1 MVPKKLLSV
10 LAILF
15 VCGCGSAHTGRM
27 QQSTDAGVTLREAN
41 YKIVKAG
48 ARGSSYGFNLLGF
61 IPITTP
67 KYADAKN
74 DLYDDVKQPLEG
86 RSIALA
92 NQTEDRSTIWL
103 LLFSLPKIVVTAD
116 VIEFNPTPAPR

>member
-1 MVPKKLLSV
+1 MVPKKLICV
-10 LAILF
+10 LAVLF
-15 VCGCGSAHTGRM
+15 LWGCASQHTGRM
-27 QQSTDAGVTLREAN
+27 QQSTDAGVTLREAT

-48 ARGSSYGFNLLGF
+48 ARGSSYGFSLFGF

-67 KYADAKN
+67 KYANAKS
-74 DLYDDVKQPLEG
+74 DLYDSVGQPLEG

-92 NQTEDRSTIWL
+92 NQTEDRSSIWL

-116 VIEFNPTPAPR
+116 VIEFNPTAAPK

>member
-1 MVPKKLLSV
+1 MVPKKFFCV

-15 VCGCGSAHTGRM
+15 VCGCSSMHSGGM

-48 ARGSSYGFNLLGF
+48 ARGTSRGFYLLGF

-67 KYADAKN
+67 KYANAKSS
-74 DLYDDVKQPLEG
+74 LYRSVGQPLEG

-92 NQTEDRSTIWL
+92 NQTEDRSTVWL
-103 LLFSLPKIVVTAD
+103 LLFSLPKIVITAD
-116 VIEFNPTPAPR
+116 VIEFNPSAPQR

>member
-10 LAILF
+10 LAIMF
-15 VCGCGSAHTGRM
+15 VCGCASQHNGRM
-27 QQSTDAGVTLREAN
+27 AQSTDAGVTLREAN

-48 ARGSSYGFNLLGF
+48 ARGTSRGFNLFGF

-67 KYADAKN
+67 KYANAKS
-74 DLYDDVKQPLEG
+74 DLYDSVGQPLEG

-92 NQTEDRSTIWL
+92 NQTEDRSTVWL
-103 LLFSLPKIVVTAD
+103 LLFSLPKIVITAD
-116 VIEFNPTPAPR
+116 VIEFNPSASPR

>member
-1 MVPKKLLSV
+1 MGAKKVVCV
-10 LAILF
+10 LAVLF
-15 VCGCGSAHTGRM
+15 VCGCASQHVGRM

-48 ARGSSYGFNLLGF
+48 ARGSSYGFNLFGF
-61 IPITTP
+61 IPIVTP
-67 KYADAKN
+67 KYANAKS
-74 DLYDDVKQPLEG
+74 DLYDSVGQPLEG

-92 NQTEDRSTIWL
+92 NQTEDRSSIWL

-116 VIEFNPTPAPR
+116 VIEFNPTVAPK